1 MNSDTHP
8 TPQKSTILIADDD
21 LFARQMLKSL
31 LGQEGHILL
40 EAESGD
46 QALSIALAHLPDLVL
61 LDIMMPNLD
70 GFEVCARLRATAQAR
85 EMPILLI
92 TSLEDRESRLRG
104 LDIGADGFLSKPF
117 DHAELL
123 AQVRTITRLNRYR
136 RLLIEQERY
145 QRLVALSPDG
155 IAVVSASGYFLLVN
169 PMLIKLLGVTTSEE
183 LLNQKVTNYLSPE
196 SIENYG
202 KYLAELGNST
212 GQQDRGEITILDQHK
227 NRLAVELSVSHF
239 DGLGKDATLLIFR
252 DITERKAAEI
262 RIQRQVV
269 QLTSLNTIGL
279 AITASLELKATL
291 ARLLDNMIS
300 HLPID
305 AASVL
310 LVNPRTGLFEPAAD
324 KGIDLPI
331 SAHLLPRSDE
341 GLAGT
346 AFQTQQP
353 VIAVPFTT
361 RDVRCVR
368 DRVLATRF
376 ESYFALPLR
385 ARGEVLGVIELL
397 RYDRFKPDSEWWLY
411 VEALSVQA
419 ALAIHTATM
428 FEQLQSANAELTYAY
443 NATIEGWSH
452 ALDLRDQETEGHSVR
467 VTDLTLR
474 LARRLRLQT
483 DALDHIRRGALLHDI
498 GKMGVPDR
506 ILLKP
511 GPLST
516 EEWAIM
522 RQHPTYAYEWL
533 SRIPF
538 LYPALDI
545 PYAHHERWDGSGYPR
560 GLKGEQIPFSA
571 RIFAVVDVWDALR
584 SERPYRMPWPDD
596 QVIAH
601 LKQLSGVHFDP
612 QIVQSFIDMLIE
624 QKPRSVR

>member
-1 MNSDTHP
+1 MNSDTHF

-21 LFARQMLKSL
+21 PFARQMLRSL
-31 LGQEGHILL
+31 LGQEGHLLL

-70 GFEVCARLRATAQAR
+70 GFEVCARLRAAPQAR

-123 AQVRTITRLNRYR
+123 AQVRTITRLSRYR

-145 QRLVALSPDG
+145 QRLVTLSPDG
-155 IAVVSASGYFLLVN
+155 IAVVSATGCFLLVN
-169 PMLIKLLGVTTSEE
+169 PMLIKLLGVTTPEE

-196 SIENYG
+196 SIENYD
-202 KYLAELGNST
+202 KYLAALGKST
-212 GQQDRGEITILDQHK
+212 SQSDRGEITILGQHK

-239 DGLGKDATLLIFR
+239 DGLEKNATLLIFR
-252 DITERKAAEI
+252 DITERKVAEI
-262 RIQRQVV
+262 RTQRQVI

-279 AITASLELKATL
+279 AITASLELNTTL

-310 LVNPRTGLFEPAAD
+310 MVNSRTGLFEPAAT
-324 KGIDLPI
+324 KGINLPM
-331 SAHLLPRSDE
+331 SAHLLLRSDE
-341 GLAGT
+341 GLAGI

-353 VIAVPFTT
+353 VTAVPFTAK
-361 RDVRCVR
+361 DVRCVR

-376 ESYFALPLR
+376 GSYFALPLR
-385 ARGEVLGVIELL
+385 ARGKVLGVIELL
-397 RYDRFKPDSEWWLY
+397 RHDHFKPNSEWWLY

-474 LARRLRLQT
+474 LAQQLRLPVDT
-483 DALDHIRRGALLHDI
+483 LDHIRRGALLHDI

-511 GPLST
+511 GPLNT

-522 RQHPTYAYEWL
+522 RQHPIYAYEWL

-538 LYPALDI
+538 LHPALDI
-545 PYAHHERWDGSGYPR
+545 PYAHHERWDGSGYPC

-584 SERPYRMPWPDD
+584 SKRPYRMPWTDE

-612 QIVQSFIDMLIE
+612 QIVQSFIDLLIK
-624 QKPRSVR
+624 QKL